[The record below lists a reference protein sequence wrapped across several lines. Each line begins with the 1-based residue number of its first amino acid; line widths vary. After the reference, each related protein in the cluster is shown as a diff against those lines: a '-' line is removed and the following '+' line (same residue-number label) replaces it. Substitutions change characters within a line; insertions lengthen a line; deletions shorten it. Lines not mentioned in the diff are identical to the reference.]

1 MLAADPI
8 QVLLEDLR
16 AIRTET
22 MAVLREAR
30 ASGANDLAMKA
41 IARLERQIEL
51 AGRLAGEL
59 QDAPSVKIQLSQE
72 WIDLRNALLK
82 ALEPHPAARSAVVE
96 VLKRDRG

>member
-1 MLAADPI
+1 MPTDN
-8 QVLLEDLR
+8 QSLLEDLHT
-16 AIRTET
+16 IRTET

-30 ASGANDLAMKA
+30 ASGANEQALKA

-59 QDAPSVKIQLSQE
+59 QDAPSVNIQMSPE
-72 WIDLRNALLK
+72 WIQIRAALLK
-82 ALEPHPAARSAVVE
+82 ALEPHPAAKSAVVE